1 MPISVVLYVSSV
13 DGHRGSYLKI
23 LGNLLNGKRSTS
35 LLQMLTTSAPVFFIT
50 LEGSFFL
57 YCVMSCLRSVFKRR
71 TVGLLLRPKPALI
84 GRNPR
89 LRIKKLILTWL
100 LRLPQVQTLTILP
113 FYLDP
118 NFGAIADGWIH
129 DPQLW
134 DLTAK
139 ERERAETTEGTLCA
153 DIRKVAA
160 GRHICCAMGRQD
172 KSKGFHW
179 FAELYAKNSELRR
192 LMLFAFGGKVNAT
205 LKPSLSAFEQAGG
218 FACNRVVNDAELL
231 DLYAVA
237 DLVWCVYDPG
247 YDQAS
252 GILGRAVQLGIPVVV
267 RRNSLAHRLCEIE
280 GFVHLAIDPIADVGA
295 LATVPPREDSKK
307 TAERARRMGEESL
320 ARLRAALG
328 VSA

>member
-1 MPISVVLYVSSV
+1 MSQAVVFYISSEG
-13 DGHRGSYLKI
+13 GHRGSYLKT
-23 LGNLLNGKRSTS
+23 LGNLLDGERSNS
-35 LLQMLTTSAPVFFIT
+35 ILHILTTSIPVLFLT
-50 LEGSFFL
+50 LEGSFAL
-57 YCVMSCLRSVFKRR
+57 YCIVSCIRSVFKKR

-84 GRNPR
+84 GRSHR
-89 LRIKKLILTWL
+89 LRIKRLALKWL
-100 LRLPQVQTLTILP
+100 LRLPRVQTLTILP
-113 FYLDP
+113 FYLEP
-118 NFGAIADGWIH
+118 NFGTIANGWIH

-134 DLTAK
+134 DLTAE
-139 ERERAETTEGTLCA
+139 ERERTEATESALCA

-160 GRHICCAMGRQD
+160 GRYICCAMGRQD

-179 FAELYAKNSELRR
+179 FAELYTKKSELRR
-192 LMLFAFGGKVNAT
+192 LTLFAFGGKVNAT
-205 LKPSLSAFEQAGG
+205 LKPSLSAFKQAGG
-218 FACNRVVNDAELL
+218 FVCNRVVTDAELL
-231 DLYAVA
+231 DLYAAA
-237 DLVWCVYDPG
+237 DLVWCAYDHD

-295 LATVPPREDSKK
+295 LATIPQREDSKK
-307 TAERARRMGEESL
+307 TAERAQRMGEESL